1 MFRVLLEFFEPEE
14 SVAEQR
20 RKLAT
25 KWTLRQHLGF
35 GCALV
40 VLLAIVR
47 ITNGYNPKDSVLLWM
62 VPVIAGSGAA
72 VLFFAWSLPLQEG
85 LGSLFERIL
94 RGRAYFTERWISRV
108 GGRSS
113 LQIKYRQLR
122 AYYWAIEGTTPI
134 LVLLQKEAPIRLMQN
149 YDLIGLPSTEL
160 KGKVDEIMKKKGVPE
175 LPFEE
180 RGIHLQ
186 PVSSLWRWQIAMH
199 LGIAAILF
207 FVGLGCLVSMK
218 VNGGEPSLW
227 LLSLPFVY
235 LLPVLAVSR
244 ALEWRKVG

>member
-14 SVAEQR
+14 FVAEQR

-25 KWTLRQHLGF
+25 RWTLRQHLAF

-40 VLLAIVR
+40 VLLIIVR
-47 ITNGYNPKDSVLLWM
+47 ITNGHNPKDSVLLWM
-62 VPVIAGSGAA
+62 VSVVAGASAA
-72 VLFFAWSLPLQEG
+72 VLFFAWSLPWQEG

-94 RGRAYFTERWISRV
+94 RGRACFTERWITRV

-113 LQIKYRQLR
+113 LQIKYKQLR
-122 AYYWAIEGTTPI
+122 AYYWANEGTIPI
-134 LVLLQKEAPIRLMQN
+134 LVLLQKEAPIRLMRN
-149 YDLIGLPSTEL
+149 YDLIGLPTAETRE
-160 KGKVDEIMKKKGVPE
+160 KVDGIMKKKGVPE
-175 LPFEE
+175 LPLDE

-207 FVGLGCLVSMK
+207 FVGFGGLVFTK
-218 VNGGEPSLW
+218 VNGGESSLW
-227 LLSLPFVY
+227 LLSLPFFY
-235 LLPVLAVSR
+235 LLPLLAVSR
-244 ALEWRKVG
+244 ILEWRKTG